1 MMETPFGK
9 HILAEY
15 FECECTYLDSETAI
29 RDLMLEA
36 ASRSGATIVGSIFH
50 HFNPQ
55 GVTGVVV
62 LAESHLAIHTWPE
75 FRYASADLFTCGT
88 RVDPWVGFEY
98 LKERLQPRKWVSKEV
113 IRGTARE
120 GFTSSASSRKVAS
133 G

>member
-1 MMETPFGK
+1 METPFGK

-36 ASRSGATIVGSIFH
+36 ASRCGATIVGSIFH
-50 HFNPQ
+50 HFSPQ

-62 LAESHLAIHTWPE
+62 IAESHLAIHTWPE

-88 RVDPWVGFEY
+88 RVDPWIGFEY
-98 LKERLQPRKWVSKEV
+98 LMERLQPRKWVSKEV
-113 IRGTARE
+113 IRGRVEE
-120 GFTSSASSRKVAS
+120 GFTPPAYS
-133 G
+133 GKAVSG